1 MLATE
6 LIQCCHKRRWPT
18 LVIKLDFAKAF
29 DSINWSSLLKI
40 LEARGFP
47 EKWRRWMQMLLNTS
61 KSVVLVNGIPGPWIN
76 CKRGLRQGDALS
88 PYLFILVADVLQ
100 ALIKSDEGIRHP
112 LADASIR
119 VLQYTDDTIILIRAS
134 TD

>member
-6 LIQCCHKRRWPT
+6 LIQCCHKHRSPT
-18 LVIKLDFAKAF
+18 LVIKLDFKAF

-47 EKWRRWMQMLLNTS
+47 EKWQRWMQMLLNTS
-61 KSVVLVNGIPGPWIN
+61 KSAALVNGILGPWIN

-112 LADASIR
+112 LADALIR

-134 TD
+134 TN